1 MHNVLLK
8 PVLASE
14 VAIGDFYADMSSAK
28 IRKVADLH
36 TFPKSVTLVFLNK
49 EGKES
54 TVNLRKTNY
63 VCILHA
69 IRKGA

>member
-14 VAIGDFYADMSSAK
+14 VIIGDFYADMTSGK
-28 IRKVADLH
+28 VRKVVDMH
-36 TFPKSVTLVFLNK
+36 IMPKSVTLIFRNK

-54 TVNLRKTNY
+54 TVNIRKTNY

-69 IRKGA
+69 IRKG